1 MNFGYFGGEMEQIV
15 LDEVRSDGRQRGIG
29 MGVPLSMDSF
39 ERIMRVNF
47 ANYCVELQSVQAEL
61 RKEIE
66 GIHEGMRE
74 EFAAQKWRII
84 KFFTV
89 INTALAVAAYFIVTK
104 L

>member
-1 MNFGYFGGEMEQIV
+1 MEQIV
-15 LDEVRSDGRQRGIG
+15 LDEVRPEGLQRGPSIDMG
-29 MGVPLSMDSF
+29 MSLTMGSF

-47 ANYCVELQSVQAEL
+47 ANYCVELQAVQTAL
-61 RKEIE
+61 QKEIE
-66 GIHEGMRE
+66 AIHEDMRE

-89 INTALAVAAYFIVTK
+89 FNTALAVATYFIITK